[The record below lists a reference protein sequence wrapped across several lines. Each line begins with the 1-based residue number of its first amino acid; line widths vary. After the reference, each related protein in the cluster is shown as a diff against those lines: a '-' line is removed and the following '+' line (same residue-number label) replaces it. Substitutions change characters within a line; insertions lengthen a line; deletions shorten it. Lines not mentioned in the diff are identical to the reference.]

1 MFTNICCFPM
11 LSHIKDSIDHKQ
23 QNLQNL
29 NTIAISNLHYVSIL
43 VVWERLTTGSM
54 EKYSLEY
61 ISFLHTKKRFS
72 SWGEYTMQFLGDK
85 KWLSSFL
92 KVVFPLKICHT
103 KNIDSAV
110 DFWNRGCSWDLNW
123 FSNNAFLNRGSL
135 NSKVPQNVSM
145 DSPRTC
151 EIS

>member
-43 VVWERLTTGSM
+43 VVWERRTAGSM
-54 EKYSLEY
+54 EKNSLEY

-72 SWGEYTMQFLGDK
+72 SWGKYTMQVLGNK

-110 DFWNRGCSWDLNW
+110 DFSNRGCSWDLNG
-123 FSNNAFLNRGSL
+123 FSHTAFFNRGSL
-135 NSKVPQNVSM
+135 KPKVPENVSM
-145 DSPRTC
+145 DSPRTGK
-151 EIS
+151 IS